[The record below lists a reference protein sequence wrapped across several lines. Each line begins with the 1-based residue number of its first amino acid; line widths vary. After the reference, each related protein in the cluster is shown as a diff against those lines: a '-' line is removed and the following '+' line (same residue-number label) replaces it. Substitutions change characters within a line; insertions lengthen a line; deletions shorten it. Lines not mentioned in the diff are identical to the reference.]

1 MLISGI
7 CGSLRNESWNK
18 LLLKIFLKKISD
30 NSNFETDVIDVSKF
44 PLYNA
49 DIEAKSL
56 PESVLSAKEKVK
68 NSDLIIFA
76 SPAYNSSISGV
87 MKNIVDWI
95 SRPPKVIDDKY
106 ILVIGA
112 TPGLSGT
119 LLGYTHLNHILLS
132 LGMNVLNQPRLL
144 VSKVDKQIAPN
155 GKILTE
161 ELNQLFDNSVN
172 QLIKKL
178 NNLY

>member
-1 MLISGI
+1 MIISGI

-18 LLLKIFLKKISD
+18 LLLEIFLEKISQ
-30 NSNFETDVIDVSKF
+30 NSAFKTDIIDVSKF

-49 DIEAKSL
+49 DIEAKGL
-56 PESVLSAKEKVK
+56 PESVLSAKEKVA

-76 SPAYNSSISGV
+76 SPSYNSSISGV

-95 SRPPKVIDDKY
+95 SRPPKVIENKY
-106 ILVIGA
+106 TLVIGA

-144 VSKVDKQIAPN
+144 VAKIDKQLEPN
-155 GKILTE
+155 GKIISE
-161 ELNQLFDNSVN
+161 ELSKLFDNSVN

-178 NNLY
+178 NN

>member
-1 MLISGI
+1 MIISGI

-18 LLLKIFLKKISD
+18 LLLEIFLEKISQ
-30 NSNFETDVIDVSKF
+30 NSAFKTDIIDVSKF

-49 DIEAKSL
+49 DIAAKGL
-56 PESVLSAKEKVK
+56 PKSVLSAKEKVAS
-68 NSDLIIFA
+68 SDLIIFA
-76 SPAYNSSISGV
+76 SPSYNSSISGV

-95 SRPPKVIDDKY
+95 SRPPKVIENKY
-106 ILVIGA
+106 TLVIGA

-144 VSKVDKQIAPN
+144 VATIDKQLEPN
-155 GKILTE
+155 GKIISE
-161 ELNQLFDNSVN
+161 ELSKLFDNSVN

-178 NNLY
+178 NN

>member
-7 CGSLRNESWNK
+7 CGSLRKESWNK
-18 LLLKIFLKKISD
+18 LLLKIFMEKISK
-30 NSNFETDVIDVSKF
+30 NSNIETDVIDVSEF

-49 DIEAKSL
+49 DIEAKGL
-56 PESVLSAKEKVK
+56 PESVLLAKEKVK

-76 SPAYNSSISGV
+76 SPSYNSSISGV

-95 SRPPKVIDDKY
+95 SRPPKVIEDKNT
-106 ILVIGA
+106 LVIGA

-144 VSKVDKQIAPN
+144 VSKVDKQMEPN
-155 GKILTE
+155 GKIISE
-161 ELNQLFDNSVN
+161 EFAKLFDNSIN
-172 QLIKKL
+172 QLIKKI
-178 NNLY
+178 NN